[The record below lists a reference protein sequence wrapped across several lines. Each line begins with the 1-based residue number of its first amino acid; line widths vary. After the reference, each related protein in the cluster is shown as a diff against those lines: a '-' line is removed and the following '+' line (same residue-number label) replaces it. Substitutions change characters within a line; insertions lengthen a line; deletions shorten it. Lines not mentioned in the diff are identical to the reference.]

1 MSAAGLATVPIDAAL
16 PFLGPM
22 LDPAA
27 AAQLLG
33 SEPGAVRV
41 RSLRYKPGRRLVVE
55 YDVGTAPARTAVA
68 AVDRKAGPFPVV
80 QWYPIDADLPALRLQ
95 GPELAAALGIA
106 PAAVERLGYKP
117 FARAALRLG
126 DRVVKLYASARKLHA
141 AASALGQVT
150 GTVPGAGFL
159 GLSESLRATVQAF
172 VPGERPE
179 ALQAAGEAGALLAGI
194 HRLDPESLR
203 CVGPGRRLAEARRAA
218 TLVAA
223 VLPEVATR
231 AVALAR
237 RLEGAAPKSGEPVTS
252 HGDFEPG
259 QLIRSGDGLVL
270 VDFDELCAS
279 APADDLAWYGAH
291 AARGRTG
298 DEEAVE
304 AVLDALVAGYGG
316 RPDDLAWYV
325 AASILARA
333 PFPFRR
339 QHPYWPDR
347 VDRLVAA
354 AEAFS

>member
-1 MSAAGLATVPIDAAL
+1 MSAAGLATAPVDDAL

-27 AAQLLG
+27 AARLLG
-33 SEPGAVRV
+33 AESSAVRV

-55 YDVGTAPARTAVA
+55 YDVGPAPARTAVA

-80 QWYPIDADLPALRLQ
+80 QWYPIDAALPALRLQ
-95 GPELAAALGIA
+95 GSELAAALGIA

-126 DRVVKLYASARKLHA
+126 DRVVKLYASVPKLRA
-141 AASALGQVT
+141 AAVALGRVRGAVQ
-150 GTVPGAGFL
+150 GAGFL
-159 GLSESLRATVQAF
+159 GVSESLLATVQAF

-179 ALQAAGEAGALLAGI
+179 ALPAAGEAGALLARL
-194 HRLDPESLR
+194 HRLDPASLR
-203 CVGPGRRLAEARRAA
+203 RVGPERRLAEARRAA
-218 TLVAA
+218 TVVAA

-231 AVALAR
+231 AEALAR
-237 RLEGAAPKSGEPVTS
+237 RLEGTAPNGGEPVTS

-259 QLIRSGDGLVL
+259 QLILSGDGLAL

-279 APADDLAWYGAH
+279 APADDLAWYAAH

-316 RPDDLAWYV
+316 RPDDLVWYL

-339 QHPYWPDR
+339 QDPRWPDR
-347 VDRLVAA
+347 VDRLVEA
-354 AEAFS
+354 AEAFA